1 MVNFSKYLYVV
12 ILIMDSPVCEFVGNR
27 HGQKSVD
34 QMVDFVQHFF
44 KKWANPG
51 LFLFIFVLFNN
62 NFTEKL

>member
-1 MVNFSKYLYVV
+1 MITNFEIGGKLIVYVALLKC
-12 ILIMDSPVCEFVGNR
+12 IENS
-27 HGQKSVD
+27 
-34 QMVDFVQHFF
+34 DFIIF